1 MKNNYCAYYTGHV
14 KKETAWLLT
23 AILRGTEHVVFD
35 RTIDKQ
41 NSIFEF
47 FVPID
52 MESVFLEVADYL
64 KKEELLLSLDKK
76 KNRLLDSTF

>member
-23 AILRGTEHVVFD
+23 AILRGTEHVAFD
-35 RTIDKQ
+35 RTLDKK

-47 FVPID
+47 FVPEA
-52 MESVFLEVADYL
+52 MEPVFLEVAELL
-64 KKEELLLSLDKK
+64 KKNHLLLTLEKK
-76 KNRLLDSTF
+76 ENRLINDSF

>member
-35 RTIDKQ
+35 RTLDKK

-47 FVPID
+47 FVPES
-52 MESVFLEVADYL
+52 MEPVFLEVAAFL
-64 KKEELLLSLDKK
+64 QKEQLLLTLEKKENRFLDG
-76 KNRLLDSTF
+76 SF